1 MSFRVN
7 GRTMKFCS
15 REIYY
20 LIPWAREKLKDGQ
33 FLKINLERP
42 EASSNKQ
49 VTLQA
54 KENAHM
60 APQFSLLLLNSFL
73 SLPTPPLD

>member
-1 MSFRVN
+1 
-7 GRTMKFCS
+7 MKFFS
-15 REIYY
+15 REIYD

-33 FLKINLERP
+33 FLKIKLERP

-60 APQFSLLLLNSFL
+60 AQLFSLLLFKNGRVGVVIKVGSI
-73 SLPTPPLD
+73 SVAR